1 MNNPDDVIAY
11 KKLAERLQVH
21 IFLNGLD
28 EEFKQIRGEILRKD
42 FILDLEETYVH
53 VCRNSVCQATLNGKP
68 GHLESS
74 VMVIR

>member
-28 EEFKQIRGEILRKD
+28 ENLNKFEVRFSGRILSW
-42 FILDLEETYVH
+42 ILKKLMCMFV
-53 VCRNSVCQATLNGKP
+53 
-68 GHLESS
+68 
-74 VMVIR
+74 VILFVKLH